1 MTDGTKRIL
10 WLAVRLLVVAGL
22 VAYVVSRTDAGQAL
36 DMARRLQANWWLA
49 VAALAVMMLQ
59 APLSAIRW
67 QGLLAVQG
75 IRIPFL
81 ESLRLTYIGWFFNNW
96 MPGATG
102 GDLIKA
108 YYIARQTHRKAE
120 AVTVVFL
127 DRVIGLVA
135 LCMMGAAAVAVSYSD
150 ERVRVAQ
157 VLVLA
162 FLGAVAAGGIVFYSS
177 RIRSMLRVGRFFNRL
192 KLWPMVVRVERAI
205 FIYRDHK
212 RRVAVAL
219 AYSWLVQAA
228 GVLAIWWVAAALGSR
243 AAWYQYFVN
252 MPVVWIGWSLVPV
265 PGGFGVAEA
274 LVQRLF
280 GPDVLGGGAA
290 MAPAEAA
297 TLALAMILAY
307 RVVQMVASLPG
318 AVLYLT
324 RRTDVSAVRM
334 RDEMEAPAADA

>member
-1 MTDGTKRIL
+1 VTQRTKRIL

-36 DMARRLQANWWLA
+36 DMARRLRANGWLA
-49 VAALAVMMLQ
+49 LAALGVMMIQ

-67 QGLLAVQG
+67 RLLLAVQG
-75 IRIPFL
+75 IRLPFF

-150 ERVRVAQ
+150 ERVRLAQ
-157 VLVLA
+157 VLVVA

-177 RIRSMLRVGRFFNRL
+177 RIRSLLRVGRFFNRL
-192 KLWPMVVRVERAI
+192 KRWPLVLRVERAL
-205 FIYRDHK
+205 FLYREHK
-212 RRVAVAL
+212 RQVAVAV

-265 PGGFGVAEA
+265 PGGFGVAET

-280 GPDVLGGGAA
+280 GPDVLGGGTA

-297 TLALAMILAY
+297 TLALGMILAY
-307 RVVQMVASLPG
+307 RVVQMAASLPG
-318 AVLYLT
+318 AVLYLA
-324 RRTDVSAVRM
+324 RRTETSAARM